1 MKKYIFISNWHFIL
15 PLLFIMAGNCLF
27 AFEKSKQAYFQLKV
41 YHYENDEQEKV
52 IDQYLESAYLPAL
65 HKLGFKEVGVF
76 KPLENAAGQDRLVY
90 VFISAADFSLLVN
103 LDQRLAKDQK
113 YLEAGKVY
121 IEAGYSNPPFKRLET
136 IWMKAFE
143 GMPKSALPKL
153 SAEKNKRIYEL
164 RSYEAATEQLS
175 ANKIAMFNNGEID
188 IFKKLNFNA
197 VFYGQVIA
205 GSTMPNL
212 MYLTAF
218 ENMEDRNIHWKDFG
232 PLYKPMQDLP
242 QYQNNVSKS
251 IKVLLYP
258 TAYSDI

>member
-1 MKKYIFISNWHFIL
+1 
-15 PLLFIMAGNCLF
+15 
-27 AFEKSKQAYFQLKV
+27 
-41 YHYENDEQEKV
+41 
-52 IDQYLESAYLPAL
+52 
-65 HKLGFKEVGVF
+65 
-76 KPLENAAGQDRLVY
+76 
-90 VFISAADFSLLVN
+90 
-103 LDQRLAKDQK
+103 
-113 YLEAGKVY
+113 
-121 IEAGYSNPPFKRLET
+121 
-136 IWMKAFE
+136 
-143 GMPKSALPKL
+143 MPKSALPKL

>member
-1 MKKYIFISNWHFIL
+1 MKKYNFIPDRHFIL
-15 PLLFIMAGNCLF
+15 LLLLIMAGNCLF
-27 AFEKSKQAYFQLKV
+27 AFGKSKQAYFQLTV
-41 YHYENDEQEKV
+41 YHYETDEQEKA

-65 HKLGFKEVGVF
+65 HKLGFKEIGVF
-76 KPLENAAGQDRLVY
+76 KPVENATGQDRLVY
-90 VFISAADFSLLVN
+90 VFISASDLSLLVN
-103 LDQRLAKDQK
+103 LDQCLAKDRK
-113 YLEAGKVY
+113 YLKAGKAY
-121 IEAGYSNPPFKRLET
+121 IEAGHSNPPFKRLET

-153 SAEKNKRIYEL
+153 SAEKDKRIYEL

-188 IFKKLNFNA
+188 IFKKLNFNP

-212 MYLTAF
+212 MYLTTF
-218 ENMEDRNIHWKDFG
+218 ESMEDRNLHWKDFG

-242 QYQNNVSKS
+242 QYQNNVSKN
-251 IKVLLYP
+251 VTLLLHP
-258 TAYSDI
+258 ATYSDI

>member
-1 MKKYIFISNWHFIL
+1 MKKYNFIPSWH
-15 PLLFIMAGNCLF
+15 LLLLLSLIMVGNCLF

-41 YHYENDEQEKV
+41 YHYESDEQEKV
-52 IDQYLESAYLPAL
+52 IDKYLELAYLPAL

-76 KPLENAAGQDRLVY
+76 KPLENAVGQDRLVY
-90 VFISAADFSLLVN
+90 VFISASDLNLLVN
-103 LDQRLAKDQK
+103 LDQRLANDQK
-113 YLEAGKVY
+113 YLEAGKAY
-121 IEAGYSNPPFKRLET
+121 MEASYSQPPFKRLET

-153 SAEKNKRIYEL
+153 SAEKSKRIYEL

-212 MYLTAF
+212 MYLTTF
-218 ENMEDRNIHWKDFG
+218 ESMEDRNIHWKDFG

-242 QYQNNVSKS
+242 QYQNNVSKN
-251 IKVLLYP
+251 VTLLLHP

>member
-1 MKKYIFISNWHFIL
+1 MKKYNFIPSWH
-15 PLLFIMAGNCLF
+15 LLLLLSLIMVGNCLF

-41 YHYENDEQEKV
+41 YHYESDEQEKV
-52 IDQYLESAYLPAL
+52 IDKYLELAYLPVL

-90 VFISAADFSLLVN
+90 VFISASDLNLLVN
-103 LDQRLAKDQK
+103 LDQRLANDQK
-113 YLEAGKVY
+113 YLEAGKAY
-121 IEAGYSNPPFKRLET
+121 MEASYSQPPFKRLET

-153 SAEKNKRIYEL
+153 SAEKSKRIYEL

-188 IFKKLNFNA
+188 IFKKLNFNS

-212 MYLTAF
+212 MYLTTF
-218 ENMEDRNIHWKDFG
+218 ESMEDRNIHWKDFG

-242 QYQNNVSKS
+242 QYQNNVSKN
-251 IKVLLYP
+251 VTLLLHP

>member
-1 MKKYIFISNWHFIL
+1 MKKYNFIPNWHL
-15 PLLFIMAGNCLF
+15 VLLLSLIMVGNFLF
-27 AFEKSKQAYFQLKV
+27 AFEKSKHAYFQLKV
-41 YHYENDEQEKV
+41 YHYESDEQEKV
-52 IDQYLESAYLPAL
+52 IDKYLELAYLPAL
-65 HKLGFKEVGVF
+65 HKLGFKDVGVF
-76 KPLENAAGQDRLVY
+76 KPLENVAGQDRLVY
-90 VFISAADFSLLVN
+90 VFISVSDLNLLVN
-103 LDQRLAKDQK
+103 LDRRLADDQK
-113 YLEAGKVY
+113 YLEAGKAY
-121 IEAGYSNPPFKRLET
+121 MEASYSNPPFKRLET

-153 SAEKNKRIYEL
+153 SAEKTKRIYEL

-212 MYLTAF
+212 MYMTTF
-218 ENMEDRNIHWKDFG
+218 ESMEDRNIHWKDFG

-242 QYQNNVSKS
+242 QYQNNVSKN
-251 IKVLLYP
+251 VTLLLHP